1 MRGAETLK
9 NICRGVPH
17 PILLLSLTTAEQGES
32 LFVRY
37 LSIFASCHPLL
48 TPAHHSL
55 STPSASVSANS
66 RLSAVGTCHACPQRL
81 GELVGAFFPVLS
93 FDCFSGPD
101 GNDLYD
107 RRSALGN
114 NDGSP
119 VGLDIVHDGKAAVL
133 EDADSYLLRGVLL
146 TPMVIET

>member
-1 MRGAETLK
+1 LSATSPSSP
-9 NICRGVPH
+9 VATH
-17 PILLLSLTTAEQGES
+17 FSLLHTIPCPLPRLPSPRTPGSRWSAPATPAPSGS
-32 LFVRY
+32 VSWSGRFFRFF
-37 LSIFASCHPLL
+37 LSIVF
-48 TPAHHSL
+48 
-55 STPSASVSANS
+55 
-66 RLSAVGTCHACPQRL
+66 Q
-81 GELVGAFFPVLS
+81 
-93 FDCFSGPD
+93 GPD